1 MPTLTERLEAAYAN
15 PLRTTAFDL
24 PAALDQVLAEVGLS
38 AADAGGIVR
47 HQGTDPILKSPL
59 RLGGAAAIGLLAK
72 SVAAAAFHRW
82 RGGGGQDITVD
93 LRRAP
98 RRLSP
103 FYDFR
108 WEKIGGYPVRPS
120 LEAGNMMSAIF
131 YRTADGRSVMPQA
144 MYPNLRL
151 RAQELLKIPLTWPA
165 ITEAIGKWNGLE
177 LETAGEAA
185 GIVMPMARTLPEF
198 LQEAQYRD
206 VLADS
211 PLIEV
216 TRIGDSPPEPLRPLG
231 EQPFSSYR
239 ALGMGHVIAGAGF
252 GRSLALH
259 GADVLNLWR
268 PGEGEQE
275 TIYASS
281 NVGLRSAWLDP
292 RSDRGKLTELLQG
305 ADIFFQN
312 RRPAFLREIKL
323 MPEDAARERPG
334 IVYVSFSLHGMEGPW
349 AERPGFDQSA
359 ACVTGIMALEGTP
372 DTPQLPPI
380 IVINDYLA
388 SWLAQVGVV
397 AAMRRRA
404 EEGGSYHVHVSLSRI
419 ALWILSLGIFDKD
432 WAHATAGS
440 SEEHAYHDPET
451 FAAETPLGDYQ
462 GVTEQVDMSLT
473 PGRYD
478 PVLVPRGSSRPE
490 WRDLSAC

>member
-1 MPTLTERLEAAYAN
+1 MPSLTERLNAAQEN
-15 PLRTTAFDL
+15 PLSSAEFDL
-24 PAALDQVLAEVGLS
+24 AAALEEVLAGVGLS
-38 AADAGGIVR
+38 ADDAGGTISHV
-47 HQGTDPILKSPL
+47 GADPVVKSPL
-59 RLGGAAAIGLLAK
+59 RLGGVASIGLLAK
-72 SVAAAAFHRW
+72 SVAAAALHRW
-82 RGGGGQDITVD
+82 RGGQGQDIGVD

-98 RRLSP
+98 HRLSP

-165 ITEAIGKWNGLE
+165 ITEATAKWNGLE
-177 LETAGEAA
+177 LEAAGEAA
-185 GIVMPMARTLPEF
+185 GIVMPMARTLSEF
-198 LQEAQYRD
+198 MQEAQYTQ
-206 VLADS
+206 VLADA

-216 TRIGDSPPEPLRPLG
+216 TRIGDSPAEPLRPLG
-231 EQPFSSYR
+231 EQPFSGYR
-239 ALGMGHVIAGAGF
+239 ALGMGHVIAGAGL

-292 RSDRGKLTELLQG
+292 RSDRAKVTELLQG

-312 RRPAFLREIKL
+312 RRLSFLREIKL
-323 MPEDAARERPG
+323 TPDDAARERPG

-359 ACVTGIMALEGTP
+359 ACVTGIMALEGTAEA
-372 DTPQLPPI
+372 PQLPPI

-397 AAMRRRA
+397 AALRRRA

-440 SEEHAYHDPET
+440 SEEHIYLDPET
-451 FAAETPLGDYQ
+451 FTAETPLGDYQ
-462 GVTEQVDMSLT
+462 GVTEQVEMSLT

-490 WRDLSAC
+490 WRKRD

>member
-1 MPTLTERLEAAYAN
+1 MSSLTERLEAVHAN
-15 PLRTTAFDL
+15 PLRTSEFDL
-24 PAALDQVLAEVGLS
+24 PAALEEVLAGVGLS
-38 AADAGGIVR
+38 AADAGGVITHV
-47 HQGTDPILKSPL
+47 GADPVVKSPL

-82 RGGGGQDITVD
+82 RGGKGQDIAVD

-98 RRLSP
+98 HRLSP

-151 RAQELLKIPLTWPA
+151 RAQELLQIPLTWPA
-165 ITEAIGKWNGLE
+165 ITAAIGKWNGLE
-177 LETAGEAA
+177 LEAAGEQA

-198 LQEAQYRD
+198 LQEVQYRE

-231 EQPFSSYR
+231 EQPFAGYR
-239 ALGMGHVIAGAGF
+239 ALGMDHVIAGAGF

-292 RSDRGKLTELLQG
+292 RSDRAKVTELLQG

-312 RRPAFLREIKL
+312 RRLSFLREIEL
-323 MPEDAARERPG
+323 TPEDAARERPG

-359 ACVTGIMALEGTP
+359 ACVTGIMALEGTAEA
-372 DTPQLPPI
+372 PQLPPI

-397 AAMRRRA
+397 AALRRRA

-440 SEEHAYHDPET
+440 SDEHSYLDPET
-451 FAAETPLGDYQ
+451 FTAETPLGDYQ
-462 GVTEQVDMSLT
+462 GVTEQVEMSLT
-473 PGRYD
+473 PGGYD
-478 PVLVPRGSSRPE
+478 PVLVPRGSCRPE
-490 WRDLSAC
+490 WRD

>member
-1 MPTLTERLEAAYAN
+1 MPSLTERLETAWAN
-15 PLRTTAFDL
+15 PLTTAEFDL
-24 PAALDQVLAEVGLS
+24 LGALEDVLAGVGLS
-38 AADAGGIVR
+38 AVDAGGTIGHV
-47 HQGTDPILKSPL
+47 GADPVVKSPL
-59 RLGGAAAIGLLAK
+59 RLGGAAGIGLLAK
-72 SVAAAAFHRW
+72 SIAAAAFHRW
-82 RGGGGQDITVD
+82 RGGAGQDISVD

-98 RRLSP
+98 HRLSP

-108 WEKIGGYPVRPS
+108 WEKVGGYPVRPS

-151 RAQELLKIPLTWPA
+151 RAQELLQIPLTWPA
-165 ITEAIGKWNGLE
+165 ITAAIAKWDGLE
-177 LETAGEAA
+177 LEAAGEQA

-198 LQEAQYRD
+198 LEEAQYRD

-216 TRIGDSPPEPLRPLG
+216 TKIGDSPPEPLRPLG
-231 EQPFSSYR
+231 AQPFSGYR
-239 ALGMGHVIAGAGF
+239 ALGMGHVIAGAGL

-281 NVGLRSAWLDP
+281 NVGIRSAWLDP
-292 RSDRGKLTELLQG
+292 RSDRTKVSELLQG

-312 RRPAFLREIKL
+312 RRLAFLREIKL
-323 MPEDAARERPG
+323 TPEDAARERPG
-334 IVYVSFSLHGMEGPW
+334 IIYVSFSLHGMDGPW
-349 AERPGFDQSA
+349 ADRPGFDQSA
-359 ACVTGIMALEGTP
+359 ACVTGIMALEGTA
-372 DTPQLPPI
+372 DQPQLPPI

-397 AAMRRRA
+397 AALRRRA
-404 EEGGSYHVHVSLSRI
+404 EDGGSYHVHVSLSRI

-432 WAHATAGS
+432 WAHQTAGS
-440 SEEHAYHDPET
+440 SEEHTYLDPET
-451 FAAETPLGDYQ
+451 FTAETPLGDYQ
-462 GVTEQVDMSLT
+462 GVTEQVEMSLT

-478 PVLVPRGSSRPE
+478 PVLVPRGSCRPE
-490 WRDLSAC
+490 WRD

>member
-1 MPTLTERLEAAYAN
+1 MPSLTERLKATYDT
-15 PLRTTAFDL
+15 PLSSAEFDL
-24 PAALDQVLAEVGLS
+24 PAALEEVLAGVGFS
-38 AADAGGIVR
+38 AADSGGTISYV
-47 HQGTDPILKSPL
+47 GADPVVKSPL

-72 SVAAAAFHRW
+72 SVAAAALHRW
-82 RGGGGQDITVD
+82 RGGHGQNISVD

-98 RRLSP
+98 HRLSP

-131 YRTADGRSVMPQA
+131 YRTADERSVMPQA

-165 ITEAIGKWNGLE
+165 ITEATAKWTGLE
-177 LETAGEAA
+177 LEAAGEAA

-198 LQEAQYRD
+198 LEEPQYKE
-206 VLADS
+206 VLAEA

-216 TRIGDSPPEPLRPLG
+216 TRVGDSPPEPLRPLG
-231 EQPFSSYR
+231 EQPFSGYR
-239 ALGMGHVIAGAGF
+239 ALGMGHVIAGAGL

-292 RSDRGKLTELLQG
+292 RSDRAKLTELLQG

-323 MPEDAARERPG
+323 TPEEAARERPG
-334 IVYVSFSLHGMEGPW
+334 IIYVSFSLHGMTGPW

-372 DTPQLPPI
+372 EQPQLPPI

-397 AAMRRRA
+397 AALRRRA

-432 WAHATAGS
+432 WAHRTAGS
-440 SEEHAYHDPET
+440 SDEHTYLDPET
-451 FAAETPLGDYQ
+451 FTAETPLGDYQ
-462 GVTEQVDMSLT
+462 GVTEQVEMSLT

-478 PVLVPRGSSRPE
+478 PVLVPRGSCRLE
-490 WRDLSAC
+490 WRD

>member
-1 MPTLTERLEAAYAN
+1 MPNLTERLEVAYAN
-15 PLRTTAFDL
+15 PLSTAEFDL
-24 PAALDQVLAEVGLS
+24 PAALEEVLAGVGLS
-38 AADAGGIVR
+38 AADAGGAIG
-47 HQGTDPILKSPL
+47 HTGADPVVKSPL

-72 SVAAAAFHRW
+72 SVAAAALHRW
-82 RGGGGQDITVD
+82 RGGQGQDITVD

-98 RRLSP
+98 HRLSP

-151 RAQELLKIPLTWPA
+151 RAQELLQIPLTWPA

-177 LETAGEAA
+177 LEAAGEAA

-198 LQEAQYRD
+198 LEEAQYRE

-216 TRIGDSPPEPLRPLG
+216 TKIGESAPEPLRPVG
-231 EQPFSSYR
+231 VQPFSGYR
-239 ALGMGHVIAGAGF
+239 ALGMGHVIAGAGL

-292 RSDRGKLTELLQG
+292 RSDRAKLTELLQG

-312 RRPAFLREIKL
+312 RRLSFLREIKL
-323 MPEDAARERPG
+323 TPEDAARERPG

-372 DTPQLPPI
+372 EAPQLPPI

-397 AAMRRRA
+397 AALRRRA

-419 ALWILSLGIFDKD
+419 ALWILSLGVFDKD

-440 SEEHAYHDPET
+440 SEEHTYLDPET
-451 FAAETPLGDYQ
+451 FSAETPLGDYQ
-462 GVTEQVDMSLT
+462 GVTEQVEMSLT
-473 PGRYD
+473 PGSYD
-478 PVLVPRGSSRPE
+478 PVLVPRGSCRPE
-490 WRDLSAC
+490 WLAH